1 MIVFRRLPVLAVCGL
16 AASMVFAAAA
26 QAEDKVLGLY
36 GDWGAQTFKEGSNIG
51 CSMWSQP
58 TKDEGNYTRRG
69 AIYAYV
75 THRPWDKRIN
85 EVSISAGYAY
95 KKDSTVQ
102 IRIGGQKFTMF
113 TDGETGW
120 SRSAREDK
128 ALIDAMRRGNTMI
141 VSGVSSRGTRT
152 TDTYSLTG
160 FTKAYGEI
168 NKACKVR

>member
-1 MIVFRRLPVLAVCGL
+1 MIVFRRLSILAICGVAAPILL
-16 AASMVFAAAA
+16 ATAAK
-26 QAEDKVLGLY
+26 AEDKVLGLY
-36 GDWGAQTFKEGSNIG
+36 GDWGAQTFTEGSNTG

-69 AIYAYV
+69 GIYAYV

-120 SRSAREDK
+120 SRSAKEDQS
-128 ALIDAMRRGNTMI
+128 LIDAMRRGNSMI
-141 VSGVSSRGTRT
+141 VSGVSTRGTRT

-160 FTKAYGEI
+160 FTKAFAAI
-168 NKACKVR
+168 NKACNVK